1 MAQINNCDDAFEQ
14 LKSNFNPYCEEFR
27 LLTLNTQLELIRIT
41 LIAKGT
47 LNFCLVHPRDVFR
60 EALMDNA
67 FTLIIAHNHPSL
79 NVQPTLEDL
88 KLTKKLV
95 KLSHL
100 IEIPIV
106 DHLIYTEVQYFSFK
120 KNNLI

>member
-14 LKSNFNPYCEEFR
+14 LKTQFNPYSEEFW
-27 LLTLNTQLELIRIT
+27 LMTLNTQLELIR
-41 LIAKGT
+41 LSLVAKGT

-60 EALMDNA
+60 QALSDNA
-67 FTLIIAHNHPSL
+67 FNLIVAHNHPSL

-88 KLTKKLV
+88 KLTKKLI
-95 KLSHL
+95 KISKL
-100 IEIPIV
+100 IEIPVV
-106 DHLIYTEVQYFSFK
+106 DHLIFTNDSYFSFK